1 MSLNPMAS
9 RRGRLRTKSDS
20 KRGDRPN
27 LDSLLENL
35 SSALKPTAPVPSVPI
50 RQPTGD
56 EKLEDFLQDSEGLE
70 VFSAFLKGYFPYA
83 RAPRDFLTYI
93 FFTAR
98 REYSSENVEFWL
110 AVERFREIGDADR
123 IKAAEL
129 IMKLFIRPNGDQ
141 EVNIKYQLKDNL
153 IHQFEAGEV
162 EATMFDTTQY
172 EKKAFF
178 SFFFFSDPPTER
190 LTQPSS
196 SSLQE
201 RHFRA
206 HGHRLFPPFPQVQ
219 VLPRVSPGGETA

>member
-1 MSLNPMAS
+1 M
-9 RRGRLRTKSDS
+9 
-20 KRGDRPN
+20 
-27 LDSLLENL
+27 
-35 SSALKPTAPVPSVPI
+35 
-50 RQPTGD
+50 
-56 EKLEDFLQDSEGLE
+56 
-70 VFSAFLKGYFPYA
+70 
-83 RAPRDFLTYI
+83 RAPRDFLTCI